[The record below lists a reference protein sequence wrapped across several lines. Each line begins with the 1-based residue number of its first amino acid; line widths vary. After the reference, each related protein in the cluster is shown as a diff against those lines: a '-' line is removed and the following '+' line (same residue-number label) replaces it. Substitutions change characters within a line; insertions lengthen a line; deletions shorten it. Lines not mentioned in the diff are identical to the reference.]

1 MTGALFIPDGK
12 AGPFHALFPLRPIER
27 LLFGGF
33 TFEER
38 WSLFP
43 SARIDPARPVVAN
56 PLAVPDRSL
65 AARIGAADE
74 ERIWTSGGRPVAAR
88 VDPERFARLAA
99 GDGSW
104 EDLLEDLTVEE
115 GEWRLIG
122 KPWDLIS
129 GNGRQIEEDLRLV
142 EHLDPQ
148 TDRAPDTRSG
158 PGFRS
163 REALSI
169 AGDGRLRIGDG
180 AELGPFV
187 HIDTTAGPV
196 WIGERT
202 VVEPHST
209 LRGPLR
215 LRNDVRVKGGSRIG
229 EGTTVGDGSRIA
241 GEVEASLFGA
251 FSNKQHDG
259 FLGHAHVGEWV
270 NLGAGTN
277 NSDLKN
283 NYGVVRLDWGEGSVE
298 TGEKKLGCF
307 LGDHVKSA
315 IGVRIGTGAVVGV
328 ASNLFG
334 PAGLVSGFI
343 PPFTWGEGGE
353 VYDFDRA
360 VDTMK
365 VVRERR
371 REELRRAGRS
381 RSMEEG
387 EFNKL
392 RELWEK
398 RIQGTA

>member
-1 MTGALFIPDGK
+1 MNGALFIPDK
-12 AGPFHALFPLRPIER
+12 DAGPFHALFPLRPLER

-33 TFEER
+33 TFDAR
-38 WSLFP
+38 WSLYR
-43 SARIDPARPVVAN
+43 SARIDADRPLVVN
-56 PLAVPDRSL
+56 PLAVPDGSL
-65 AARIGAADE
+65 ADQVGAADG
-74 ERIWTSGGRPVAAR
+74 ERIWTTGGRPVAAR
-88 VDPERFARLAA
+88 VEPERFARLAA

-104 EDLLEDLTVEE
+104 EELIEELAAKE

-122 KPWDLIS
+122 KPWDLIT
-129 GNGRQIEEDLRLV
+129 GNGRQIDEDLGLV
-142 EHLDPQ
+142 ERLDQ
-148 TDRAPDTRSG
+148 ERGMASDTRSG
-158 PGFRS
+158 TEPRSPGT
-163 REALSI
+163 LSVT
-169 AGDGRLRIGDG
+169 GDGLLRIDDG
-180 AELGPFV
+180 AILEPFV
-187 HIDTTAGPV
+187 HIDTSEGPV

-202 VVEPHST
+202 VVEPHSI

-215 LRNDVRVKGGSRIG
+215 LGNDVRVRGGSRIG
-229 EGTTVGDGSRIA
+229 EGTTVGDGSRIG
-241 GEVEASLFGA
+241 GEVEATLFGA

-283 NYGVVRLDWGEGSVE
+283 NYGVVRIDWGEGSVE

-315 IGVRIGTGAVVGV
+315 IGLRIGTGAVVGV

-334 PAGLVSGFI
+334 PSGLVSGFL

-360 VDTMK
+360 VDTMN

-371 REELRRAGRS
+371 REELRSAGRS